1 MKSAKLLDEDSD
13 SDAVDD
19 VMDIQA
25 PVVEEKVNI
34 HATLHNT

>member
-1 MKSAKLLDEDSD
+1 MKLAKLLDEDSD

-19 VMDIQA
+19 VMDIQG